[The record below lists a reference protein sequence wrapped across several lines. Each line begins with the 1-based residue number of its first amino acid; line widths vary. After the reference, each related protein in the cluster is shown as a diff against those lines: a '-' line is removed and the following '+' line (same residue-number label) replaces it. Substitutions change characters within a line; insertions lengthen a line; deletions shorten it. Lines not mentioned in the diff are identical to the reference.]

1 MQAIEWTTQRRN
13 RKSSRSPKQLTLDN
27 IPETKAI
34 KSDAGSC
41 KKQVT
46 IVEVKSFTREDELA
60 LKISFKLLPS
70 KTSFSKVKSDLWFDG
85 QQISTIS
92 VSIPQGPL
100 ATDEFEL
107 TPVLD
112 MRGIPA
118 GLHTIKIEMYELWSS
133 GEKLSQTTKEVIV
146 EYVPQTR
153 ESRLIKVP
161 IAKSIAG
168 NDLAV
173 SSESENEIYKQIEK
187 TAREEL
193 ISKRDEW

>member
-1 MQAIEWTTQRRN
+1 MTTYQ
-13 RKSSRSPKQLTLDN
+13 K
-27 IPETKAI
+27 TKAI
-34 KSDAGSC
+34 KSNVGSC

-46 IVEVKSFTREDELA
+46 IVEVKSSTREDELA

-85 QQISTIS
+85 QLISTIL

-107 TPVLD
+107 TSVLD
-112 MRGIPA
+112 MKGIPA
-118 GLHTIKIEMYELWSS
+118 GTHTIKIEMYELWSS

-146 EYVPQTR
+146 EYIPQTR

-161 IAKSIAG
+161 IVKSIAG
-168 NDLAV
+168 SDLAI
-173 SSESENEIYKQIEK
+173 SSESENEIYKQIQK
-187 TAREEL
+187 TARKEL